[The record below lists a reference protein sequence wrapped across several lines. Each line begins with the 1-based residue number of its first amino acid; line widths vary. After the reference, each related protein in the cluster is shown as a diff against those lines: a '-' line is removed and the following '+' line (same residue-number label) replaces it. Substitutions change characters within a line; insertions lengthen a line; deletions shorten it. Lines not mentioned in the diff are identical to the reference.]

1 MLWMPPW
8 PPTRPTAQSVWP
20 RGRARPTA
28 ARAAQGA
35 TKQLLT
41 MTGPES
47 STHGI
52 ALADFP
58 GCCCGPTQLPIRH
71 GRCVFFGEGCS
82 YLLAGAASSAVRS
95 FSYSFARPDRPI
107 VCLFKKVRRAGGE
120 LLFVEV
126 R

>member
-58 GCCCGPTQLPIRH
+58 GRANAATHSPWALR
-71 GRCVFFGEGCS
+71 FFGEGCS

-107 VCLFKKVRRAGGE
+107 VCLFKKVRRAGGKCC
-120 LLFVEV
+120 LLQ
-126 R
+126 

>member
-71 GRCVFFGEGCS
+71 GRCVFLVKDAATC
-82 YLLAGAASSAVRS
+82 LQALHHRQCVVLATAS
-95 FSYSFARPDRPI
+95 PGQTGPLC
-107 VCLFKKVRRAGGE
+107 VCLKKCAGQGGNCC
-120 LLFVEV
+120 LLK
-126 R
+126 